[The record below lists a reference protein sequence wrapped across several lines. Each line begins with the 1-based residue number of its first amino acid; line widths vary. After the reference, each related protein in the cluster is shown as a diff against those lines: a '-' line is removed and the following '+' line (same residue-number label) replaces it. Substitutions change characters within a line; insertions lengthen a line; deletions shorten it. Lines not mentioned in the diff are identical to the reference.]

1 MADYN
6 TYYDE
11 EKKKGE
17 RMTGA
22 IGDAFGEVARR
33 TKEMIN
39 GPPAEVSDPMTSSTP
54 EFRNPLIT
62 GDAGP
67 AMGFG
72 STQPATP
79 DNSFGGPPN
88 PVTMGT
94 PIAQANPG
102 ANATGTPLG
111 TSVRGQVSREND
123 LMGAPPGSPQTHTPV
138 GGAGAQTIVQGG
150 THYHGPSG
158 GGNMAPAGGGG
169 GFDPNSFIADST
181 GEKWTN
187 TSGGFERTPA
197 EGTPTAGMSLSRGDV
212 NYQTGRAERPMD
224 YSQEEWSGLKKPEY
238 GGSGYLEEMWK
249 RVKGMKDKHFVKA
262 LSAIS
267 DLTKGVFLGNTG
279 LDEAWL
285 KAQANLREQGVKG
298 QYGERETALRN
309 LGGIA
314 QQKIGGTAQLGSAS
328 TYATASERNTRESG
342 RTARDVADTRL
353 TGTEDTI
360 AGRIAQ
366 QEMKER
372 AASPFAGTSNAI
384 GEKSR
389 RLTDSEIMK
398 HNPNLKPEQIKDWR
412 RQNER

>member
-1 MADYN
+1 MADFN

-54 EFRNPLIT
+54 EFRNPLMT
-62 GDAGP
+62 GTSAPGTMAASGNDP
-67 AMGFG
+67 FV
-72 STQPATP
+72 PER
-79 DNSFGGPPN
+79 N
-88 PVTMGT
+88 PITMGT
-94 PIAQANPG
+94 PAI
-102 ANATGTPLG
+102 TGTAGPA
-111 TSVRGQVSREND
+111 RGNIT
-123 LMGAPPGSPQTHTPV
+123 GAPDTLQPMGESFAPQGSPQTHTP
-138 GGAGAQTIVQGG
+138 AGAQTIVQGG

-169 GFDPNSFIADST
+169 GFDPNNFIQDST
-181 GEKWTN
+181 GEKW
-187 TSGGFERTPA
+187 SRAPGAEGGFNGPA
-197 EGTPTAGMSLSRGDV
+197 LEGGFSMANNAPTAGMSLSKGDV

-238 GGSGYLEEMWK
+238 GGSSILNEMWG
-249 RVKGMKDKHFVKA
+249 RLKGMKDKHMIKGMA
-262 LSAIS
+262 AIA
-267 DLTKGVFLGNTG
+267 DLAKGVFMGNTG
-279 LDEAWL
+279 LDEGWL

-298 QYGERETALRN
+298 QYGERDTALRN

-314 QQKIGGTAQLGSAS
+314 QQKVGGTAQLASAS
-328 TYATASERNTRESG
+328 TYAGASERNTRESG

-372 AASPFAGTSNAI
+372 AASPFAGTSNSM